1 MIREPTWPRFLSSAI
16 VVNLA
21 TLGPVGRL
29 PAPGTWGSFAGL
41 GWFVV
46 FIQPLGFLSGIV
58 LSALLLYAAF
68 ALCGEAER
76 RLARIDP
83 PEVILDE
90 FASMPI
96 VYLAL
101 EDVMVGRSRWV
112 VLLLGLLLFRIFD
125 IAKPFGIRGLERF
138 RGGVG
143 VLLDDVAAA
152 LASCIVLHVLTR
164 LTPLLDWISS

>member
-1 MIREPTWPRFLSSAI
+1 MREPTWPRFLSSAI
-16 VVNLA
+16 VVNVA
-21 TLGPVGRL
+21 TLGPLGRL

-46 FIQPLGFLSGIV
+46 IVLPSGFVGGIL
-58 LSALLLYAAF
+58 LSALLLYVAF

-90 FASMPI
+90 FASVPI
-96 VYLAL
+96 VFLAL
-101 EDVMVGRSRWV
+101 DDLMVGSGTWV
-112 VLLLGLLLFRIFD
+112 VLVLGLLLFRFFD
-125 IAKPFGIRGLERF
+125 IVKPLGIHGLQRF
-138 RGGVG
+138 RGGAG

-152 LASCIVLHVLTR
+152 LASCVALQLLTR
-164 LTPLLDWISS
+164 FTPLLDWVTG